1 MTTSL
6 QIPSIES
13 KDVTKNM

>member
-6 QIPSIES
+6 QIPSRES
-13 KDVTKNM
+13 RDITKNM

>member
-6 QIPSIES
+6 QIPSRES
-13 KDVTKNM
+13 KDVTNNM

>member
-6 QIPSIES
+6 QIPSREN

>member
-6 QIPSIES
+6 QIPSRES